1 MKTLDSRKDDPKNS
15 RVLVLDV
22 FLRLWHWAFAGLLS
36 ASLATELIGDLTLM
50 GLHMVFGYIVI
61 GLVLFRCGW
70 FFLGGAYARWRYYKP
85 SLRLTLE
92 HFRGTSYSTPHTAP
106 GVLMA
111 ISFLAVVVAQII
123 TGLFTTDDI
132 INSGPLTEYAGA
144 SLVSDMTWLHNRIFW
159 VIIGLIGVHVC
170 AHLLYL
176 YRRNSDVYAM
186 FTGRKHADLP
196 PTSASTTS
204 GIGIL
209 LASALTVWGF
219 LELL

>member
-1 MKTLDSRKDDPKNS
+1 MKISDSRNDEPKNS

-22 FLRLWHWAFAGLLS
+22 FLRLWHWAFAVLLS
-36 ASLATELIGDLTLM
+36 AALATGLIGDLTLM

-70 FFLGGAYARWRYYKP
+70 FFFGGTYARWRYYKP

-92 HFRGTSYSTPHTAP
+92 HFKGTSYSTPQTAP

-111 ISFLAVVVAQII
+111 ISFMAVVVAQII
-123 TGLFTTDDI
+123 SGLFATDDI
-132 INSGPLTEYAGA
+132 INSWPLAEYAGD
-144 SLVSDMTWLHNRIFW
+144 SLVSDMTWLHNRIFL

-176 YRRNSDVYAM
+176 YQRNSDAYAM
-186 FTGRKHADLP
+186 FTGRKHVDLP
-196 PTSASTTS
+196 PTSASSAS